1 MSTIPCF
8 KLYNGVN
15 IPSMGLGTYGLN
27 EVTTVSSIKAS
38 YETGATLIDTAS
50 AYNNEKFIGNA
61 IKILNENNVL
71 NREEL
76 FIETKVGDKLYED
89 GLPRG
94 YYFFNASSCPCHD
107 TKKVVNEQVEQ
118 SLKQLNTDYL
128 DLLLI
133 HWPYNDVLNDIWE
146 SMEELYEQ
154 KIIRAIGVSNFKVR
168 HLMKIMKKAHY
179 IPMVDQICISP
190 INLLEEEYRFC
201 IDNNILLEAY
211 SPLNTLSN
219 KKVKENH
226 IDFYKLSDKYKKDI
240 SQILLRWFYQKGII
254 TIPKSSKTD
263 RVKMNSDIFDFSIDS
278 ADMSLINSLN
288 IDFHYLV
295 ESRYCPGY

>member
-1 MSTIPCF
+1 MSSIPCF

-27 EVTTVSSIKAS
+27 EVTMVSSIKAS
-38 YETGATLIDTAS
+38 YEAGATLIDTAS
-50 AYNNEKFIGNA
+50 SYNNEQFIGKA
-61 IKILNENNVL
+61 IKILNEKNVL
-71 NREEL
+71 KREEL

-94 YYFFNASSCPCHD
+94 YYFFNAPSCPCHD

-154 KIIRAIGVSNFKVR
+154 KVVRAIGVSNFKVR

-179 IPMVDQICISP
+179 IPMIDQLCISP
-190 INLLEEEYRFC
+190 INQLEEEYCFC
-201 IDNNILLEAY
+201 KENDILIEAY
-211 SPLNTLSN
+211 SPLNTIKN
-219 KKVKENH
+219 KIIKENCAA
-226 IDFYKLSDKYKKDI
+226 FYKLGEKYGK
-240 SQILLRWFYQKGII
+240 QTTQVLLRWFFEKGII
-254 TIPKSSKTD
+254 TIPKSSNIN
-263 RVKMNSDIFDFSIDS
+263 RVKANIDIFDFELESKDVRFIDS
-278 ADMSLINSLN
+278 LN
-288 IDFHYLV
+288 YDYQYLV
-295 ESRYCPGY
+295 ESIFCPGY